1 VSFLTLAEKRQSV
14 RRYAD
19 RDIPREVLDRCI
31 EAARLAP
38 SANNCQPWHFI
49 VVDDPVLRGKIAR
62 TTFSAVV
69 GFNRFTLDA
78 RGFAVVVTEKPNLIT
93 QIGGSIKNLQ
103 YNLLDVGGAVEN
115 FCLQAADEG
124 LGSCILGWFDEKK
137 IKDLLEIPKKKRIG
151 LVVALGYPA
160 DDTVREKK
168 RKPRE
173 TMSSYN
179 RYFEER
185 ERDE

>member
-1 VSFLTLAEKRQSV
+1 VSFLSLAQERRSV
-14 RRYAD
+14 RKYED
-19 RDIPREVLDRCI
+19 RDVPREVLDRCI

-49 VVDDPVLRGKIAR
+49 IVDDPDLRGQIAR

-78 RGFAVVVTEKPNLIT
+78 RAFAVVITEKPNLIT

-103 YNLLDVGGAVEN
+103 YNLLDVGAAVEN
-115 FCLQAADEG
+115 FCLQAADDG
-124 LGSCILGWFDEKK
+124 VGTCILGWFDEKK
-137 IKDLLEIPKKKRIG
+137 IKDLLGIPKKKRIS
-151 LVVALGYPA
+151 LVVSIGYPA
-160 DDTVREKK
+160 DTAGEKK

-173 TMSSYN
+173 KMSGFN

-185 ERDE
+185 GTEA